1 MNQSFITNT
10 QSLCQFSVRILAIA
24 IVISLASCA
33 SNGKKDDEALPV
45 KQEDYPTLATVE
57 YVIECMNRKGSQN
70 YTNLY
75 QCTCQFDKF
84 SEQMSYEEYT
94 QAVVFRNLRS
104 MPGENGSVFRD
115 PPQAK
120 IMRNKLKD
128 AKTQAKQQC
137 EVSNKAAS
145 K

>member
-1 MNQSFITNT
+1 MKLSLNPGIR
-10 QSLCQFSVRILAIA
+10 SLCRTSARTLAIA
-24 IVISLASCA
+24 IALSLTSCA
-33 SNGKKDDEALPV
+33 SNSKKDDEALPI

-70 YTNLY
+70 YINLY
-75 QCTCQFDKF
+75 QCTCQFDKLA
-84 SEQMSYEEYT
+84 EQLTYVEYN

-120 IMRNKLKD
+120 ILRNKLKN
-128 AKTQAKQQC
+128 ARILAEQQC
-137 EVSNKAAS
+137 EGSNKAAS

>member
-1 MNQSFITNT
+1 MKQLLNT
-10 QSLCQFSVRILAIA
+10 SVRSNYKTSARIVAITIA
-24 IVISLASCA
+24 LSLASCA
-33 SNGKKDDEALPV
+33 SNSKKDEAEPI

-70 YTNLY
+70 YTSLY

-84 SEQMSYEEYT
+84 AEKMSYDEYT

-137 EVSNKAAS
+137 EVTNKAAS

>member
-1 MNQSFITNT
+1 MNQSFITNA

-57 YVIECMNRKGSQN
+57 YVLECMNRKGDQN

-75 QCTCQFDKF
+75 QCTCQFDKLA
-84 SEQMSYEEYT
+84 EQLTYAEFT

-120 IMRNKLKD
+120 IMRNKLKN
-128 AKTQAKQQC
+128 ARLQAKQQC
-137 EVSNKAAS
+137 EGSNKAVS
-145 K
+145 Q